1 MHASVM
7 DFARSALTAAD
18 VAGKRVI
25 EAGSMDVNGSVRPHV
40 EALGP
45 ASYFA
50 TDMREGPGV
59 DFVLPAEEL
68 PSWFSYLG
76 HDDGADLVVST
87 EMLEHAADWQA
98 AVRGMIDV
106 LEYEY

>member
-25 EAGSMDVNGSVRPHV
+25 EAGSMDVNGSVRPYV
-40 EALGP
+40 ESLGP
-45 ASYFA
+45 DLYFA

-59 DFVLPAEEL
+59 DWVI
-68 PSWFSYLG
+68 
-76 HDDGADLVVST
+76 T
-87 EMLEHAADWQA
+87 
-98 AVRGMIDV
+98 I
-106 LEYEY
+106 